1 MVWGQIAAA
10 VGKTALKL
18 GAKEVTKAGVKAGT
32 KAAAKAT
39 GKALIKK
46 GGGKA
51 LKYIGKQHLA
61 KAERQAVRREELGR
75 GTDRKTLQRGYGSPM
90 DIENV

>member
-1 MVWGQIAAA
+1 MVWGKIATA
-10 VGKTALKL
+10 VGNAALKL
-18 GAKEVTKAGVKAGT
+18 GVKE
-32 KAAAKAT
+32 AAKGGAEAT

-61 KAERQAVRREELGR
+61 KAQRQAVRREELGR
-75 GTDRKTLQRGYGSPM
+75 GTDRKTLQRGYVSPTIGADGSLR
-90 DIENV
+90 

>member
-1 MVWGQIAAA
+1 M
-10 VGKTALKL
+10 
-18 GAKEVTKAGVKAGT
+18 KAGT
-32 KAAAKAT
+32 EAAAKAT

-75 GTDRKTLQRGYGSPM
+75 GTDRKTLQRGYGDPM
-90 DIENV
+90 DIANV

>member
-18 GAKEVTKAGVKAGT
+18 GAKEVTKAG
-32 KAAAKAT
+32 AKSVAEAT

-61 KAERQAVRREELGR
+61 KAERRAIRREKLS
-75 GTDRKTLQRGYGSPM
+75 TDRKTNNRGYISPTIGADGSLR
-90 DIENV
+90 